1 MDPECIFCK
10 IVNGEIPSKSFYETD
25 TIFAFMDIA
34 PLSPGHC
41 LVIPKEHSSK
51 LHQISDIGLSEI
63 LVTLKRIAQSL
74 NIENYNI
81 LQNNGKIAH
90 QEVMHVHFH
99 LIPKPSH
106 ETGLELYWNSDDT
119 LDQDVA
125 FEKLKIDLN

>member
-1 MDPECIFCK
+1 M
-10 IVNGEIPSKSFYETD
+10 
-25 TIFAFMDIA
+25 
-34 PLSPGHC
+34 
-41 LVIPKEHSSK
+41 IPKEHSSK

-63 LVTLKRIAQSL
+63 LLTLKRIAQSL
-74 NIENYNI
+74 KIENDNI

-106 ETGLELYWNSDDT
+106 ETGLELYWNSDDS